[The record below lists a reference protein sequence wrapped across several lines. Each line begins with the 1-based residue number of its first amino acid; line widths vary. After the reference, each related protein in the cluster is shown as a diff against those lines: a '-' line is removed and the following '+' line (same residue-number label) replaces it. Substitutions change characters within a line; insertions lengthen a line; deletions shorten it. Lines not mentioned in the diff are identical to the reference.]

1 VSVVLT
7 IVPTVGE
14 AEVIAAL
21 LRTEGIL
28 CAFPETPWWSDY
40 GSTVG
45 GGYEIRVAETDYER
59 ARELME
65 AGESA

>member
-1 VSVVLT
+1 MESSRAE
-7 IVPTVGE
+7 PRFGE

-40 GSTVG
+40 GSAVG
-45 GGYEIRVAETDYER
+45 GGYEIRVAETDHER

-65 AGESA
+65 AGK